1 MIKGHTL
8 IDLKNIHTGEVEH
21 WEDDNM
27 VTNALTY
34 FLAQG
39 GMTNP
44 TALNNY
50 IRGDMIKYL
59 LGGVMLLDT
68 ALTEQATNVRVPAG
82 IGMTA
87 NGAMEIL
94 NSEAPT
100 ELGSWNASESGWQQD
115 GSYKMVWDWTT
126 SQGNGTINCVSLTSR
141 YQGMRGIGNKSG
153 GRKNNS
159 IALGD
164 YNATVGY
171 TVEGKEVFGYNSNKL
186 YAIQSMNNVTEFA
199 VDVIP
204 FPVTSQDVRDT
215 IAPATRRVIETIT
228 LTIPEAMKSN
238 TNDKMCVSYS
248 ANNHIYAFFTVRVPF
263 GRSSVAYIL
272 DFNCSTKTGTWQT
285 IDFTQLG
292 LTDVNLNDCNVG
304 ISPTHIIADKYLV
317 ELANT
322 SNNYELDMSITNAI
336 FCFNGERF
344 YNITGSGSF
353 VVDAVTHSAYPTNG
367 SAPSFYGPTAN
378 KLLGFSYNEGSG
390 GTTRKVFR
398 DIDYIATINNL
409 DSAVTK
415 TADKTMKVTYIL
427 RFS

>member
-8 IDLKNIHTGEVEH
+8 IDLKNIHTGEIEH

-34 FLAQG
+34 FMAQG

-82 IGMTA
+82 VGMTG

-153 GRKNNS
+153 GSKGNS
-159 IALGD
+159 VSLNE
-164 YNATVGY
+164 YNADSNYYIGGTILGY
-171 TVEGKEVFGYNSNKL
+171 DSNKA
-186 YAIQSMNNVTEFA
+186 YTIATMDNVSAFE
-199 VDVIP
+199 VRVVP

-215 IAPATRRVIETIT
+215 IAPTTRRVIETVT
-228 LTIPEAMKSN
+228 LAIPEAMQN
-238 TNDKMCVSYS
+238 TGFNLLRTRYS
-248 ANNHIYAFFTVRVPF
+248 ANGHIYAFFIVRVPF

-292 LTDVNLNDCNVG
+292 LTDINLNDCNVG
-304 ISPTHIIADKYLV
+304 ISPTHIIADKYLI

-322 SNNYELDMSITNAI
+322 ANNYELDMTVTGAV

-344 YNITGSGSF
+344 YNISGTGNF
-353 VVDAVTHSAYPTNG
+353 VVDAVTHVAYPTNG
-367 SAPSFYGPTAN
+367 GSIHFYGPTAIP
-378 KLLGFSYNEGSG
+378 LIGFIPGEGG
-390 GTTRKVFR
+390 YAHVGR
-398 DIDYIATINNL
+398 DVDYIATINNL

>member
-1 MIKGHTL
+1 MIKGHTM
-8 IDLKNIHTGEVEH
+8 IDLTNVKTGKTEH

-34 FLAQG
+34 FMAQG

-50 IRGDMIKYL
+50 IRGDIIKYL

-68 ALTEQATNVRVPAG
+68 ALTERATNVRVPAG
-82 IGMTA
+82 VGMTA

-100 ELGSWNASESGWQQD
+100 ELGSWNATESGWQQD
-115 GSYKMVWDWTT
+115 GSLKMVWDWTT

-153 GRKNNS
+153 GSKGNS
-159 IALGD
+159 VSLNE
-164 YNATVGY
+164 YNVDSNYFIDGTIL
-171 TVEGKEVFGYNSNKL
+171 GYNDNKA
-186 YAIQSMNNVTEFA
+186 YTITTMD
-199 VDVIP
+199 DVSAFEVRVVP

-215 IAPATRRVIETIT
+215 PTTRRVIETVT
-228 LTIPEAMKSN
+228 LAIPEAMQN
-238 TNDKMCVSYS
+238 TGFNRLKTMYS
-248 ANNHIYAFFTVRVPF
+248 ANGHAYGLFAVYVPYSGVSRF
-263 GRSSVAYIL
+263 AYVL

-285 IDFTQLG
+285 IDFTALG
-292 LTDVNLNDCNVG
+292 LTSVNMNDCNVG
-304 ISPTHIIADKYLV
+304 ISPTHIIADKYLI

-322 SNNYELDMSITNAI
+322 ANNYELDMTVTNAI

-344 YNITGSGSF
+344 YNISGTSSY
-353 VVDAVTHSAYPTNG
+353 VIDAVTHSAYPTNG
-367 SAPSFYGPTAN
+367 GSIPFYGPTASP
-378 KLLGFSYNEGSG
+378 LIGFIPTFSAAHVG
-390 GTTRKVFR
+390 R
-398 DIDYIATINNL
+398 DVDYIATINNL

>member
-34 FLAQG
+34 FMAQG

-50 IRGDMIKYL
+50 IRGDIIKYL

-68 ALTEQATNVRVPAG
+68 ALTEQATNVRVPVG
-82 IGMTA
+82 VGMTA

-115 GSYKMVWDWTT
+115 GSFKMVWDWTT
-126 SQGNGTINCVSLTSR
+126 SQGNGTINCVSLTNR

-153 GRKNNS
+153 GSKTNS
-159 IALGD
+159 VSRND
-164 YNATVGY
+164 YNTTVGY
-171 TVEGKEVFGYNSNKL
+171 TVDGKEVFGYNSNKL

-215 IAPATRRVIETIT
+215 IAPATRRV
-228 LTIPEAMKSN
+228 MK
-238 TNDKMCVSYS
+238 
-248 ANNHIYAFFTVRVPF
+248 R
-263 GRSSVAYIL
+263 
-272 DFNCSTKTGTWQT
+272 
-285 IDFTQLG
+285 
-292 LTDVNLNDCNVG
+292 
-304 ISPTHIIADKYLV
+304 
-317 ELANT
+317 
-322 SNNYELDMSITNAI
+322 
-336 FCFNGERF
+336 
-344 YNITGSGSF
+344 
-353 VVDAVTHSAYPTNG
+353 
-367 SAPSFYGPTAN
+367 
-378 KLLGFSYNEGSG
+378 
-390 GTTRKVFR
+390 
-398 DIDYIATINNL
+398 
-409 DSAVTK
+409 
-415 TADKTMKVTYIL
+415 
-427 RFS
+427 